1 LFISANYYFIFLTK
15 GTFSKQTFFK
25 QKKIWYTLGWS
36 LKQDSFIKDHSEM
49 YGLNV
54 CEDVGCHSERNNEI
68 LLQTVMPFEI
78 RKL

>member
-1 LFISANYYFIFLTK
+1 MVYFRVVFETRFI
-15 GTFSKQTFFK
+15 Q
-25 QKKIWYTLGWS
+25 
-36 LKQDSFIKDHSEM
+36 DHSEM

-54 CEDVGCHSERNNEI
+54 CEDVGCHSERKNEI

>member
-1 LFISANYYFIFLTK
+1 
-15 GTFSKQTFFK
+15 
-25 QKKIWYTLGWS
+25 

-54 CEDVGCHSERNNEI
+54 CEDVGCHSERKNEKYYI
-68 LLQTVMPFEI
+68 LQTVMPFEI